1 MVRNLHPGDK
11 WVPGTIIERT
21 GPLSYVVQ
29 VAGGQIWRHH
39 IDHLRQMDDSPQQ
52 EQMPDK
58 GIYNDILIHFP
69 QSETSTSTDPVT
81 DDTTPTVTKPH
92 Q

>member
-29 VAGGQIWRHH
+29 VAGGQTWKHH
-39 IDHLRQMDDSPQQ
+39 V
-52 EQMPDK
+52 
-58 GIYNDILIHFP
+58 F
-69 QSETSTSTDPVT
+69 ETNGR
-81 DDTTPTVTKPH
+81 
-92 Q
+92 